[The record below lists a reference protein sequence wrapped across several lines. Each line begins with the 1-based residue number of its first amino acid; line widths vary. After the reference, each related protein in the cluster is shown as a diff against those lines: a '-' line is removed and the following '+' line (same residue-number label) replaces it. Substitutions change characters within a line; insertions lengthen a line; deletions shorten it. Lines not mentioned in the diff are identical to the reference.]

1 MTRRRTT
8 EQIRAAVIDAA
19 ADIIEEIGPLR
30 FRMADLFQR
39 AGVSESV
46 VYRHFI
52 DRDHLVNETLLS
64 MFAAEVERARD
75 ETEAFTA
82 WLATAEAKPEVVAGA
97 VADWFMPPGD
107 PDTVIRDRALKLRLV
122 VAALEYPEVRARAVR
137 LQRELSSLTELRIAR
152 VEEHLAANGWA
163 VSLHSMRMVVNGFR
177 FGLLLEDLDG
187 QGGGTPLTRDELVK
201 LFEAI
206 FVRFAGRG

>member
-1 MTRRRTT
+1 MPPRRTT

-19 ADIIEEIGPLR
+19 AEIIDEIGPLR

-39 AGVSESV
+39 ADVSESV

-82 WLATAEAKPEVVAGA
+82 WLVTAESKSDVVAAA
-97 VADWFMPPGD
+97 VTDWFMPPGD
-107 PDTVIRDRALKLRLV
+107 PDAVLRHRALKLRLV
-122 VAALEYPEVRARAVR
+122 VAALEYPEVRARAAR
-137 LQRELSSLTELRIAR
+137 LQRELNSLTELRIAR
-152 VEEHLAANGWA
+152 VEEHLAAKGWA
-163 VSLHSMRMVVNGFR
+163 VGLHSMRMVVNGFR

-187 QGGGTPLTRDELVK
+187 QSGGTPLTRDELAR

>member
-1 MTRRRTT
+1 M
-8 EQIRAAVIDAA
+8 IDAA

-30 FRMADLFQR
+30 FRMTDLLQR

-52 DRDHLVNETLLS
+52 DRDHLINETLLS

-82 WLATAEAKPEVVAGA
+82 WLATADAQPDVVARA
-97 VADWFMPPGD
+97 VADWFAPPGD
-107 PDTVIRDRALKLRLV
+107 ADTLIRDRALKLRLV
-122 VAALEYPEVRARAVR
+122 VAALEYPDVRARAVR
-137 LQRELSSLTELRIAR
+137 LQRELNSLTELRIAR

-187 QGGGTPLTRDELVK
+187 QSGGSALTHAELTK
-201 LFEAI
+201 LLEAI
-206 FVRFAGRG
+206 FIRFAGRG